1 MGVARQRGDAGDGR
15 RDVRGEER
23 LDAPDDVG
31 EPAQEISEDIFPAI
45 EADEGDTG
53 DAPESSLAD
62 IEPFIGKVDTTPA
75 SAKTITRIEIPYRT
89 IILVVGTLFLI
100 WVLLQVWGILLQVF
114 LAFLLA
120 TAMLPLVRRLENRGM
135 PHGLASAAVFV
146 GLIAAITGFFGI
158 ILPPLVQQ
166 GQSFVDNAPEYLER
180 FEGFIGRYPSL
191 QEQYQKLKDNGLGG
205 EQGAEGGASVPVGQA
220 VEVTADIIGVI
231 ADTFFVL
238 VLTFY
243 LMLEGTRTWAFLSR
257 YFTPRLRHRFQR
269 AYPEITR
276 VVSGYVVGQTIN
288 SLSFGVFAFATMW
301 ILGVPEPLLLAAL
314 AAVFDAVP
322 IVGVPIATVP
332 AVLLALTVSWQTAA
346 IVLMLYV
353 VYQQFENY
361 VMVPRVFGNTLQVSA
376 LSILVGVLVG
386 GQLLGVIGIILS
398 LPITASI
405 PVLERIWNEEL
416 PEEVLA
422 AEG

>member
-1 MGVARQRGDAGDGR
+1 MGQVGHSGDGGR
-15 RDVRGEER
+15 RDPDER
-23 LDAPDDVG
+23 RKPPIDPDRP
-31 EPAQEISEDIFPAI
+31 EQRISEDIFPAI
-45 EADEGDTG
+45 EADEGDIG
-53 DAPESSLAD
+53 DEPESDLAD
-62 IEPFIGKVDTTPA
+62 IAPFIGTVDTTPE
-75 SAKTITRIEIPYRT
+75 SKKSITKIEIPYRT
-89 IILVVGTLFLI
+89 IVLIVGTIFLI
-100 WVLLQVWGILLQVF
+100 WLLLQVWGILLQVF

-120 TAMLPLVRRLENRGM
+120 TAMLPLVRRLQNRGM
-135 PHGLASAAVFV
+135 PHAAASAIVFV
-146 GLIAAITGFFGI
+146 GLIVGIAGFFGI
-158 ILPPLVQQ
+158 IVPPLVQQ
-166 GQSFVDNAPEYLER
+166 GQSFIDSAPEYLER
-180 FEGFIGRYPSL
+180 FEGFISRYPSL
-191 QEQYQKLKDNGLGG
+191 QEQYDKLREDGLGG
-205 EQGAEGGASVPVGQA
+205 EGAGEGGTSVPVGQA
-220 VEVTADIIGVI
+220 VEVTANIVGAI
-231 ADTFFVL
+231 ANTFFVL

-243 LMLEGTRTWAFLSR
+243 LMLEGERTWAFLSR

-276 VVSGYVVGQTIN
+276 VVSGYVVGQSIN
-288 SLSFGVFAFATMW
+288 SLSFGIFAFATMW
-301 ILGVPEPLLLAAL
+301 FLGVPEPLLIGAL

-332 AVLLALTVSWQTAA
+332 AILLALTVSWQTAV
-346 IVLMLYV
+346 IVLVLYV

-405 PVLERIWNEEL
+405 PVLERIWNEDL
-416 PEEVLA
+416 PEEILA